1 MLSVRWRKVWR
12 DVWGNKSRTGLVVL
26 SIAVGVFGV
35 GAIASARIVL
45 SRELGK
51 AYSAI
56 QPANIELGVEPFD
69 DNLVE
74 AVRRTP
80 GVGAAEGR
88 AALMVRVVDSNG
100 GYMLQLK
107 AVPDYRDMRVSQV
120 WPVSGAWPPPPH
132 EMLLE
137 RLTLDYIGVRLGDTL
152 VVEAPDGRQRL
163 MRIAGTVYDLNARPP
178 RLGGP
183 ISGCIT
189 LDTLEWLGGERK
201 FTELDIRV
209 TGDPRDTQAVRRV
222 AAQAA
227 AKVERSGLRV
237 YSTFIRQPDTHPFD
251 AFLKN
256 VSLLLGI
263 LSLVALVLSGFL
275 VINTIS
281 AVLAQQVRQIGVMKA
296 IGARPRHVVGIYM
309 GMVLVFALLSIAL
322 AVPLGALVAWA
333 FTRMMAAF
341 FNVDTIEFSLPPVV
355 LAVQLGVGLAVPLL
369 AALYPVL
376 SGTRVTVC
384 QAISNFGLGQ
394 GRFGTGFIDRLSVS
408 PRLRGLPR
416 PLLLALR
423 NTFRRKGRLALTLLT
438 LTVAST
444 AFVGIFGARTSL
456 MATFER
462 ALSLWQYDVAVN
474 FSRPYRMAVIQ
485 REALAVPGVV
495 AAESWSQASAKRVH
509 ADGGLGREMPVI
521 APPAQ
526 TGMLKPILVQGRW
539 LLPEDENALVVNTDV
554 LLDEPDIQVGDEVR
568 LKIDERESTWRVV
581 GVTLAAITGPI
592 LYANQP
598 YLAALIHDV
607 GRSSAAQV
615 VTDQHD
621 AAFEAQAAKALE
633 AHYESRGMR
642 VVSLGTAADM
652 RAKLINVL
660 NVFTAILMAASV
672 LLAVV
677 GALGLAG
684 TMSISVLE
692 RTREIGV
699 MRAVGAS
706 DRAIRQI
713 VMVEGILIGV
723 MSWLA
728 GTFLAWPL
736 GMLLTDL
743 TATYLVRRPIH
754 YAFSFDGALLWLVVV
769 VILAA
774 LASFLPARFAS
785 RLTVREVLAY
795 E

>member
-1 MLSVRWRKVWR
+1 MLSLRWRKVWR

-56 QPANIELGVEPFD
+56 QPANVELSVEPFD

-74 AVRRTP
+74 AVRHTP
-80 GVGAAEGR
+80 GVGAVEGR
-88 AALMVRVVDSNG
+88 AALIVRLIGPNTE
-100 GYMLQLK
+100 YMLQLK
-107 AVPDYRDMRVSQV
+107 VIPNYRDMRVSQV
-120 WPVSGAWPPPPH
+120 WPVSGAWPPPPR

-137 RLTLDYIGVRLGDTL
+137 RLTLDYIGARLGDVV
-152 VVEAPDGRQRL
+152 VVEAPDGRQRPL
-163 MRIAGTVYDLNARPP
+163 RIAGTIHDLNVPP
-178 RLGGP
+178 PKLTGLT
-183 ISGCIT
+183 SGCIS

-201 FTELDIRV
+201 FTQLDIRV
-209 TGDPRDTQAVRRV
+209 AGDQHDAQAIRRV

-227 AKVERSGLRV
+227 AKVERSGLRL
-237 YSTFIRQPDTHPFD
+237 YSTFVREPDTHPFD
-251 AFLKN
+251 TLLNN
-256 VSLLLGI
+256 VSLLLGM
-263 LSLVALVLSGFL
+263 LSLLALVLSGFL

-281 AVLAQQVRQIGVMKA
+281 AVLAQQVRQIGMMKA
-296 IGARPRHVVGIYM
+296 IGARPRHVVGMYM
-309 GMVLVFALLSIAL
+309 GMVLIFALLSIAL
-322 AVPLGALVAWA
+322 AVPLGALAAWA

-341 FNVDTIEFSLPPVV
+341 FNVDTIDFSIPPIV

-376 SGTRVTVC
+376 AGTRVTVR

-394 GRFGTGFIDRLSVS
+394 GRFGASFIDRLSVS

-456 MATFER
+456 MATFDL
-462 ALSLWQYDVAVN
+462 ALSYWQYDVAVS
-474 FSRPYRMAVIQ
+474 FSRPYRMDQIQ

-495 AAESWSQASAKRVH
+495 AAESWSQAMAKRVH
-509 ADGGLGREMPVI
+509 SDGSLGREMPVI
-521 APPAQ
+521 APPAR
-526 TGMLKPILVQGRW
+526 TPLLKPTLLRGRW
-539 LLPEDENALVVNTDV
+539 LLPEDENALVINTDV
-554 LLDEPDIQVGDEVR
+554 LKDEPDIQVGDEIR
-568 LKIDERESTWRVV
+568 LKMEDRESAWRVV
-581 GVTLAAITGPI
+581 GVTLTAITGPT

-598 YLAALIHDV
+598 YLALLLRDV
-607 GRSSAAQV
+607 GRSRSAQV
-615 VTDQHD
+615 VTAEHD
-621 AAFEAQAAKALE
+621 AASQAQAAKALE
-633 AHYESRGMR
+633 AHYESMGMR
-642 VVSLGTAADM
+642 VAYLGTVADT
-652 RAKLINVL
+652 RARLINLL
-660 NVFTAILMAASV
+660 NVFTAILAIASI
-672 LLAVV
+672 LLAIV
-677 GALGLAG
+677 GALGLTG

-706 DRAIRQI
+706 DRAVRQI

-743 TATYLVRRPIH
+743 TGTYLVRSPIR

-774 LASFLPARFAS
+774 LASFLPARSAS

>member
-1 MLSVRWRKVWR
+1 MLSLRWRKVWR

-35 GAIASARIVL
+35 GTIASARLVL

-56 QPANIELGVEPFD
+56 QPATIELDGEPFD

-74 AVRRTP
+74 AVRHTP

-88 AALMVRVVDSNG
+88 AALVVRVIGPNTE
-100 GYMLQLK
+100 YMLQLK
-107 AVPDYRDMRVSQV
+107 VIPDYADMRVSQV

-132 EMLLE
+132 EILLE
-137 RLTLDYIGVRLGDTL
+137 RLALDYMGVRLGDTL

-163 MRIAGTVYDLNARPP
+163 MRVAGTVYDLNTPP
-178 RLGGP
+178 PKLTGLT
-183 ISGCIT
+183 SGCIT

-201 FTELDIRV
+201 FTQLDIRV

-237 YSTFIRQPDTHPFD
+237 YSTFIREPDTHPFD
-251 AFLKN
+251 TLLKN

-281 AVLAQQVRQIGVMKA
+281 AVLAQQVRQIGMMKA

-309 GMVLVFALLSIAL
+309 SMVLIFALLSIAL
-322 AVPLGALVAWA
+322 AVPLGALAAWA

-341 FNVDTIEFSLPPVV
+341 FNVDTIDFSLPPIV

-376 SGTRVTVC
+376 SGTRVTVR

-394 GRFGTGFIDRLSVS
+394 GRFGTSFIDRLSVS
-408 PRLRGLPR
+408 PRLRKLPR

-462 ALSLWQYDVAVN
+462 ALSYWQYDVAVS
-474 FSRPYRMAVIQ
+474 FSRPYRMDQIQ

-495 AAESWSQASAKRVH
+495 AAESWSQAMAKRVRSN
-509 ADGGLGREMPVI
+509 GSLGREMPVV

-526 TGMLKPILVQGRW
+526 TVLLKPTLVQGRW
-539 LLPEDENALVVNTDV
+539 LLPEDENALVVNGDV
-554 LLDEPDIQVGDEVR
+554 LMDEPDIQVGDGVR
-568 LKIDERESTWRVV
+568 LRIDDRESTWRVV
-581 GVTLAAITGPI
+581 GVTLTSITGPI
-592 LYANQP
+592 LHANQP
-598 YLAALIHDV
+598 YLAALTRDV
-607 GRSSAAQV
+607 GRSSVAQV
-615 VTDQHD
+615 VTEQHD

-642 VVSLGTAADM
+642 VAYVGTVADT
-652 RAKLINVL
+652 RARLINL
-660 NVFTAILMAASV
+660 LDVFTAILIVASV
-672 LLAVV
+672 LLAIV

-706 DRAIRQI
+706 NRAIRQI

-728 GTFLAWPL
+728 GAFLAWPL
-736 GMLLTDL
+736 GVLLTDL
-743 TATYLVRRPIH
+743 TSTYLVRRPIR

-774 LASFLPARFAS
+774 LASFLPARSAS